1 MLFYCCS
8 QLSPLCLLSPPRRRC
23 AVHCHRCRCLAR
35 PPLLPSRCRCAVHCR
50 RRHVAVAPSI
60 AVAVAPTITSITAAG
75 AIVPSIAAVTVALP
89 SLSHF
94 PLLLP
99 LRQPSSPLLC
109 CHHCALHCHRHCV
122 AVAPYIVVAV
132 FAVASLSR
140 LLSSITVAVA
150 PTIAAIAVAV
160 VFAPSIAVAV
170 VAIMLPLRRPPP

>member
-1 MLFYCCS
+1 MFFMLFYCCS

-109 CHHCALHCHRHCV
+109 CHHLLGLYNILDR
-122 AVAPYIVVAV
+122 Y
-132 FAVASLSR
+132 SR
-140 LLSSITVAVA
+140 YLLKKSSIDG
-150 PTIAAIAVAV
+150 IRY
-160 VFAPSIAVAV
+160 
-170 VAIMLPLRRPPP
+170 LDYL